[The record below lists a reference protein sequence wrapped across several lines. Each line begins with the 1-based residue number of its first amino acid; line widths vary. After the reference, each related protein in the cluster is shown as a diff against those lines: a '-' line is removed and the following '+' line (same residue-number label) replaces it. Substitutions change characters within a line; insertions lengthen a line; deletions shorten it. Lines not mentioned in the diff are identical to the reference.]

1 MPSTITPTREN
12 HLLLQAKCQRHL
24 QGKLVLEVRCPVT
37 SLGQVPGRSSAP
49 WHNPLT

>member
-1 MPSTITPTREN
+1 MPSAIMSIRDN
-12 HLLLQAKCQRHL
+12 HLLLQAKCQHHL

-49 WHNPLT
+49 WHNPLQ